1 MLFAALVAGQA
12 LAYGAPAYDHAPA
25 YDQGYERPCECARV
39 ERREEIRLDDSFFV
53 GGGGVGPAFAG
64 ASASASA
71 SASVRANISVSIAG
85 GWSGGGHG
93 GGKPHGGG
101 YGGKH

>member
-39 ERREEIRLDDSFFV
+39 ERREEVRLDDSFFV
-53 GGGGVGPAFAG
+53 GGDGVGPAFAPP
-64 ASASASA
+64 
-71 SASVRANISVSIAG
+71 V
-85 GWSGGGHG
+85 
-93 GGKPHGGG
+93 
-101 YGGKH
+101 YGGDFRGPRACARLHSPVRP